1 MGFRTNCTYVAVA
14 ATASADIP
22 DYLTTNQCHL
32 KIRFLIFFLTYH
44 LGSWLT
50 DQYISYALVLNI
62 EAKNE
67 NKV

>member
-32 KIRFLIFFLTYH
+32 KIRFLIFFKL
-44 LGSWLT
+44 
-50 DQYISYALVLNI
+50 IFLVLGYLTSTFLM
-62 EAKNE
+62 ALS
-67 NKV
+67 